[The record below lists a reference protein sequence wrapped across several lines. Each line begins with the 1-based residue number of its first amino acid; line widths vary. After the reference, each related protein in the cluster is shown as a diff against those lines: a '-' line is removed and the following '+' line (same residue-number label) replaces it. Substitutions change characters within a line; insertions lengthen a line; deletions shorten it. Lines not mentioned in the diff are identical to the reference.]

1 MESLLKQS
9 ISRYFNYLRFP
20 ESRYI
25 DDGELTSVNNE
36 YLGVICRNKYFSI
49 FKYLKENLDTNT
61 LNKMSAKEYL
71 RWIRGFAAEKSETK
85 ARGTVRW
92 ETWLLL
98 DPSFIFLHAASAY
111 PELRSYFYA
120 FFNEEDEKL
129 LRSRLEIPTLQ
140 NLCLPVA
147 ATDSKVLQSI
157 KSKPLQD
164 EVTGSE
170 NFIGHFLRVRFLPWK
185 RIMPLLQ
192 KKL

>member
-1 MESLLKQS
+1 MLFVEINIFQ
-9 ISRYFNYLRFP
+9 
-20 ESRYI
+20 
-25 DDGELTSVNNE
+25 
-36 YLGVICRNKYFSI
+36 I

-120 FFNEEDEKL
+120 FF
-129 LRSRLEIPTLQ
+129 
-140 NLCLPVA
+140 
-147 ATDSKVLQSI
+147 
-157 KSKPLQD
+157 
-164 EVTGSE
+164 
-170 NFIGHFLRVRFLPWK
+170 
-185 RIMPLLQ
+185 
-192 KKL
+192 